1 MNRFNV
7 KAWLPSGGTL
17 HHHRSVTHI
26 FFVSTLGAPLNPMVL
41 SRSFS
46 LPDSPIGS
54 SVVIQRGKSFPK
66 SLQIKVFM
74 QKPWKKPWKK
84 HGNIL

>member
-1 MNRFNV
+1 MLRPGFQV
-7 KAWLPSGGTL
+7 AEHSIIIAAL
-17 HHHRSVTHI
+17 HI
-26 FFVSTLGAPLNPMVL
+26 FFFVSTLDAPLNPMVL